1 MSDQPVGTDIIELAK
16 QFRKA
21 IEKRDA
27 LALTDLIETY
37 QSMYRALQDKM
48 ELLTIKMAEHPE
60 LTRSALLRMDK
71 FKDLLRQVDVELT
84 KFQNYTEIQI
94 RKGVTEEILAG
105 IDDAKRLVLAAGGD
119 PAIIAQWNNINPK
132 AIQNMIGFLQEDGA
146 LYQRLAKL
154 APTTVERLKQ
164 TLIENVGLGKNP
176 RSIAKIIEREI
187 GMGLTDALRMTRT
200 VQIYSYREANR
211 ASYIANSDVVEGW
224 YWMSALDTESCVSC
238 IAMHGTFHTND
249 ETLDD
254 HHNGMCTMLP
264 AVIGGKNPL
273 DKSGEDWFKE
283 LPENK
288 QREYMGDTK
297 FEAWKDGKFEF
308 GALSTQHE
316 DDVYGTMRGET
327 PLKDLIGD

>member
-1 MSDQPVGTDIIELAK
+1 MSDQPAGTDIIELAK
-16 QFRKA
+16 QFRLA
-21 IEKRDA
+21 VEKRDA
-27 LALTDLIETY
+27 VALTDLIETY
-37 QSMYRALQDKM
+37 QSMYQALQDKI

-71 FKDLLRQVDVELT
+71 FKDLLKQVEAELT

-94 RKGVTEEILAG
+94 RKRVSEEILAG
-105 IDDAKRLVLAAGGD
+105 IDDARKLVLAAGGD
-119 PAIIAQWNNINPK
+119 PAIVAGWNNINPK
-132 AIQNMIGFLQEDGA
+132 VIQNMIGFLQEDGA

-154 APTTVERLKQ
+154 APFTVDRLKQ
-164 TLIENVGLGKNP
+164 TLIDNVGLGKNP
-176 RSIAKIIEREI
+176 RAIARIIEREL
-187 GMGLTDALRMTRT
+187 GMGLTDALRTTRT
-200 VQIYSYREANR
+200 VQIYSYREASR

-224 YWMSALDTESCVSC
+224 YWMSALDAESCAGC

-254 HHNGMCTMLP
+254 HYNGMCTPIP

-273 DKSGEDWFKE
+273 QTGEDWFKE
-283 LPENK
+283 QPESK

-297 FEAWKDGKFEF
+297 YEAWKEGKFEF
-308 GALSTQHE
+308 SALSSQHD

-327 PLKDLIGD
+327 TLKELIGD